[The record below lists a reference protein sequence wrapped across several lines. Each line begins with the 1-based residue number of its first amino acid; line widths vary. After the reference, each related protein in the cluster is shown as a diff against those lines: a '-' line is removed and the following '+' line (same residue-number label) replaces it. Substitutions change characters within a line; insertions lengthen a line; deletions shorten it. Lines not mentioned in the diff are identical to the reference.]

1 MKLSSTTAS
10 PLTKVLMI
18 GDSGT
23 GKTGALGSLV
33 KAGYKLRV
41 LDMDNK
47 LANGILPQVIQRD
60 CPDKIDN
67 IDFEPIRDKYKGS
80 PLGPIVDGVPKAFTQ
95 ALALLDKW
103 SDGSIPA
110 QWGADTIFVLDSL
123 TFFADAA
130 FNWARGMNPSAKD
143 PRQWYGS
150 AQDAVENTLAL
161 LTAASFNTNVIVISH
176 VSWQSRPDGTM
187 KGFPSSVGQALGP
200 TIPAYFDNMILCQ
213 TAAGKRTIQ
222 TAPTALVDLKNPAS
236 FKMLPTLPLE
246 TGLADFFS
254 TIRAGQ
260 TGGANA

>member
-1 MKLSSTTAS
+1 MKLESASTA
-10 PLTKVLMI
+10 PITKVLMI

-23 GKTGALGSLV
+23 GKTGSLASLV
-33 KAGYKLRV
+33 KAGYSLRI
-41 LDMDNK
+41 LDLDNK
-47 LANGILPQVIQRD
+47 IANGILPQAIMRD
-60 CPDKIDN
+60 CPEKISN
-67 IDFEPIRDKYKGS
+67 VDFEPIRDKYKSSG
-80 PLGPIVDGVPKAFTQ
+80 LGPIVDGVPTAFTK

-110 QWGADTIFVLDSL
+110 QWGPQTVFVLDSL

-130 FNWARGMNPSAKD
+130 FNWAKGMNPGAKD
-143 PRQWYGS
+143 PRQWYGT

-213 TAAGKRTIQ
+213 TAAGRRTIQ

-236 FKMLPTLPLE
+236 FRMLPTLPLE
-246 TGLADFFS
+246 TGLAEFFKTLQAS
-254 TIRAGQ
+254 N
-260 TGGANA
+260 TGGKT